1 MICGIIIARG
11 CMWLQFLAL
20 VQHVSSKAARET
32 TRFPG
37 PLHSCV
43 TQTGAKKNVISL
55 VIKEAVN
62 ITKEETAIRQ
72 KKSGLHRTSF
82 TKRSVHFQA
91 EQKHSVNANKGE
103 VPAQALQKS
112 PFRVKEKS
120 SALEMKDIPALRW
133 KGDNPQL
140 FLSALLSCSDLL
152 SNQIIRFAATSANTY
167 SMKSLGHKR

>member
-1 MICGIIIARG
+1 MITI
-11 CMWLQFLAL
+11 
-20 VQHVSSKAARET
+20 
-32 TRFPG
+32 PG
-37 PLHSCV
+37 PGPTRVEQSSEVNYPIPWTTSLMHDSDRS
-43 TQTGAKKNVISL
+43 QKNVISL

-62 ITKEETAIRQ
+62 TQKRRRRSGK

-120 SALEMKDIPALRW
+120 SALEMKDIPALR
-133 KGDNPQL
+133 
-140 FLSALLSCSDLL
+140 
-152 SNQIIRFAATSANTY
+152 
-167 SMKSLGHKR
+167 

>member
-1 MICGIIIARG
+1 MITIPGRG
-11 CMWLQFLAL
+11 PTRVEQ
-20 VQHVSSKAARET
+20 SSEGNYPIPWTASLMHDSDR
-32 TRFPG
+32 
-37 PLHSCV
+37 S
-43 TQTGAKKNVISL
+43 QKNVISL

-62 ITKEETAIRQ
+62 ITKEETTIRQ

-120 SALEMKDIPALRW
+120 SALEMKDIPALR
-133 KGDNPQL
+133 
-140 FLSALLSCSDLL
+140 
-152 SNQIIRFAATSANTY
+152 
-167 SMKSLGHKR
+167 